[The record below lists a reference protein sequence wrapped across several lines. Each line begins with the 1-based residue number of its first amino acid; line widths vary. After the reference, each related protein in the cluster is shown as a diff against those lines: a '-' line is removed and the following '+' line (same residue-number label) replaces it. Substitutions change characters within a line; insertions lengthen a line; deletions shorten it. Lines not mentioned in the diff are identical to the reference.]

1 LSQLRARRDWRPSSA
16 AFHAIFGNGEADGAA
31 PGAIRSLGE
40 AVFIKSAVCAVAICL
55 ASGAAL
61 AQPAPLPAG
70 PVAGLGPIL
79 PTQEIGKILRANGLA
94 PQATPVRNGEAYQ
107 VRAIDRRGRQVRVAV
122 DARYGDILMVR
133 PILMM
138 PPGAYGPRP
147 YGPPPG
153 YDDDMPTGA
162 VGSYPPGPGMSPPPG
177 HAAAL
182 APAKPP
188 IPRPKPAAKPAT
200 AAATPSA
207 SSEAAPA
214 SAASPA
220 APAASAPAESAAAA
234 PPAASPPAAPA
245 LPPVTPLE

>member
-1 LSQLRARRDWRPSSA
+1 LQLRAVRDHRPSSA
-16 AFHAIFGNGEADGAA
+16 AFHAIFGHGEAHGAS
-31 PGAIRSLGE
+31 PGRRDQLGE
-40 AVFIKSAVCAVAICL
+40 AVFIKSALCAVAISL

-70 PVAGLGPIL
+70 PLVGLGPIM
-79 PTQEIGKILRANGLA
+79 PPQEIGKILRANGLA

-107 VRAIDRRGRQVRVAV
+107 VRAIDRRGRQVRVAI

-133 PILMM
+133 PIAMV

-162 VGSYPPGPGMSPPPG
+162 VGAYPPAPGMGPPPG
-177 HAAAL
+177 RAAAL

-188 IPRPKPAAKPAT
+188 IPRPKPAAKPT
-200 AAATPSA
+200 AAA
-207 SSEAAPA
+207 AAPPTSADSAPTSAA
-214 SAASPA
+214 SAAS
-220 APAASAPAESAAAA
+220 ASAPAAA
-234 PPAASPPAAPA
+234 PAASPPAASSPA
-245 LPPVTPLE
+245 AATAMPPVQPLE

>member
-1 LSQLRARRDWRPSSA
+1 M
-16 AFHAIFGNGEADGAA
+16 
-31 PGAIRSLGE
+31 
-40 AVFIKSAVCAVAICL
+40 FIKSAVCAIAICL

-70 PVAGLGPIL
+70 PVAGLGPIM
-79 PTQEIGKILRANGLA
+79 PPHEISKILRVNGLV

-107 VRAIDRRGRQVRVAV
+107 VRAIDRRGFQVRVAI

-133 PILMM
+133 PIAVV

-147 YGPPPG
+147 HGPPPG
-153 YDDDMPTGA
+153 YEDDLPTAAIG
-162 VGSYPPGPGMSPPPG
+162 GYPPYPGMGPSPG

-200 AAATPSA
+200 AAVA
-207 SSEAAPA
+207 
-214 SAASPA
+214 PA
-220 APAASAPAESAAAA
+220 APPETPPAGAASSDSPPSTPAQPSAPAPAAAN
-234 PPAASPPAAPA
+234 PPSTTPAM
-245 LPPVTPLE
+245 PPVTPLE